1 MADTSIVERIKKL
14 LALATSS
21 NENESTA
28 AAEKA
33 SLLLAQYNLS
43 LADLGPNHQEEID
56 ENSVETTSKFVTW
69 KMMLLSGIADANGC
83 NAMRNTYNGSM
94 FLVGTSTN
102 LLVCKHLYEYLSSA
116 IEKRA
121 KYRKGNGRGLA
132 YLNAFRVGCATRLR
146 QRLLEQKQEM
156 EKSGIP
162 GSGDAAGTPGIVVRS
177 MFEKNQLA
185 IADYLEGRGVKI
197 RTRTDSQVSS
207 AAGFNSGYEVGDK
220 ISLHKQV
227 QPEEEQK
234 QLNESL

>member
-28 AAEKA
+28 AAQKA

-43 LADLGPNHQEEID
+43 LADLGPSHQEEID

-83 NAMRNTYNGSM
+83 NAMRNTYTGSM

-102 LLVCKHLYEYLSSA
+102 LIVCKHLYEYLSSA

-121 KYRKGNGRGLA
+121 NYRKGNGRGLA

-156 EKSGIP
+156 EESGIP
-162 GSGDAAGTPGIVVRS
+162 GSGDVAATPGIVVRS
-177 MFEKNQLA
+177 MFEKNQQA
-185 IADYLEGRGVKI
+185 IADYLEGRGAKVK
-197 RTRTDSQVSS
+197 TRSGSQVSS
-207 AAGFNSGYEVGDK
+207 AAGFYSGYEVGDK

-227 QPEEEQK
+227 QPQGDMK

>member
-1 MADTSIVERIKKL
+1 MADTSIVDKIKKL

-56 ENSVETTSKFVTW
+56 ESRVETTSKFVTW
-69 KMMLLSGIADANGC
+69 KMILLSGIAEANGC
-83 NAMRNTYNGSM
+83 NAMRNSYTGSM

-102 LLVCKHLYEYLSSA
+102 LTVCTHLYEYLSQA
-116 IEKRA
+116 IERRA
-121 KYRKGNGRGLA
+121 NYRKGNGRGLA

-156 EKSGIP
+156 EESGIP
-162 GSGDAAGTPGIVVRS
+162 GVGDAAATPAIVVRS
-177 MFEKNQLA
+177 MFEKNQQA
-185 IADYLEGRGVKI
+185 IAKYLETLGGKVKK
-197 RTRTDSQVSS
+197 RTGSQISS
-207 AAGFNSGYEVGDK
+207 EAGFNTGYEVGDQ

-227 QPEEEQK
+227 QSEGDLK